1 MEQVEEKAETV
12 IKTEGAPERAY
23 ERYGW
28 MILSASALLGILAAV
43 LTTMPPLY
51 VFSSAIFEDTYPIM
65 GALGTA
71 LAGFNVLALLMTLVP
86 YKRGERWAW
95 YTLWLLPL
103 QWISQFVFLPEV
115 TYLILALFTTVG
127 LVLPYR
133 RFFSGSQEE
142 PSRVR

>member
-1 MEQVEEKAETV
+1 MEQVEKAETV
-12 IKTEGAPERAY
+12 IKTHSVPERAY

-28 MILSASALLGILAAV
+28 MILSASALLGIVAAV
-43 LTTMPPLY
+43 VTTFPPLY
-51 VFSSAIFEDTYPIM
+51 VFSSSVFEDTYPIM

-71 LAGFNVLALLMTLVP
+71 LVGFNVLALVMTLVP

-103 QWISQFVFLPEV
+103 QWISQFVFLPDV
-115 TYLILALFTTVG
+115 SYLILALLTTVG

-133 RFFSGSQEE
+133 RFFSSSQEE